1 MSTRATV
8 LFLTAVFIGL
18 TAVLCDGSGIPEPPK
33 YTGDLPEL
41 QSRGVVR
48 VIVRPDAVDHL
59 PRNAEPV
66 ELDHDI
72 ARGIA
77 ETLKLDLRLVT
88 VEDHQSMV
96 DKLLLGEGD
105 LIAANLTDTPERMAK
120 TALSVPYHFVDE
132 YLIVP
137 AGESVP
143 DSLEDLD
150 GMEISVRASSAYYQ
164 TLLQL
169 QKQVPGLRINTVPE
183 TMLTESII
191 DGVARGEYEATVCD
205 NNLWYAVASAYD
217 ELAAPLALSENR
229 EVVLLMRP
237 GDEELKNR
245 VDEILLARQISPTRE
260 RVYTD
265 DLDGLKKRGRLRMIT
280 RNNALTYFIHRGMQV
295 GYEYE
300 LLKEFA
306 RRNDLRLEI
315 VIPDDHA
322 KLLDYLNEGKG
333 DVVAA
338 AMTINE
344 DRSAMA
350 EFTTPYNEVDEV
362 VVVRS
367 EEEDIYGFGD
377 LAGRTV
383 HVRGSS
389 SFLAPLRAA
398 ADSVEGLEIVELPGD
413 VETEEIMLAV
423 EDGTYDVTIA
433 DSNLLEVEQ
442 AYGHDL
448 KAAFSIGPASLGWAV
463 REDNPALLAALN
475 QYISQEKRG
484 LFFNLMRKKYFEN
497 IRTIAKSKDSLR
509 VDLSGQLSPYDDH
522 VKRFAGHYGQDWRL
536 ITAQMYQESR
546 FDPDAVSWV
555 GAQGLM
561 QVMPATGEQ
570 MGFTELHDPE
580 EGIHAGVKY
589 MDHLLGR
596 FDPKLPMETR
606 VHFALASYNVGYGH
620 LLDARRLARQKGWDA
635 NRWFGHV
642 EEAMLLLSRPE
653 YYSRARYG
661 FCRGGQPVHYVEN
674 IQQYYDAYLEVLA
687 SADPVRTDESA
698 RPEPLALDRTVRLSP
713 HALDRTVRLA
723 RPVQTDDTTEP
734 TSPK

>member
-1 MSTRATV
+1 MSTRACF
-8 LFLTAVFIGL
+8 LFLSVVFIAMA
-18 TAVLCDGSGIPEPPK
+18 AVRCEGTEFKEPPR

-41 QSRGVVR
+41 QSRGVLR
-48 VIVRPDAVDHL
+48 VIVRLDAIDHL

-66 ELDHDI
+66 SLDHDL
-72 ARGIA
+72 AR
-77 ETLKLDLRLVT
+77 DLSESLNLELQLVT
-88 VEDHQSMV
+88 ADDHRSMV

-105 LIAANLTDTPERMAK
+105 IVAANLTDTPERKEK
-120 TALSVPYHFVDE
+120 TVFSVPYHYVDE

-143 DSLEDLD
+143 ESLDDLA

-164 TLLQL
+164 TLLDL
-169 QKQVPGLRINTVPE
+169 QQQVPGLRINTVPE

-191 DGVARGEYEATVCD
+191 DGVALGEFEATVCD
-205 NNLWYAVASAYD
+205 NNLWYAVANAYD
-217 ELAAPLALSENR
+217 DLATPLVLSENR

-237 GDEELKNR
+237 GDEELKNK

-300 LLKEFA
+300 LLREFA
-306 RRNDLRLEI
+306 RRQDLRLEI
-315 VIPDDHA
+315 VIPDSHDE
-322 KLLDYLNEGKG
+322 LLDYLNEGKG

-344 DRSAMA
+344 ERAA
-350 EFTTPYNEVDEV
+350 VAAFTTPYNEVDEV

-367 EEEDIYGFGD
+367 DENGISGFAD

-413 VETEEIMLAV
+413 VETEEIMFGV
-423 EDGTYDVTIA
+423 EDGTYDVTLA

-448 KAAFSIGPASLGWAV
+448 KAAFRIGPASLGWAV
-463 REDNPALLAALN
+463 REGNPALLAALD
-475 QYISQEKRG
+475 QYINQEKRG
-484 LFFNLMRKKYFEN
+484 LFFNLMRKKYFAN

-522 VKRFAGHYGQDWRL
+522 VKKYAGYYGQDWRL

-561 QVMPATGEQ
+561 QVMPATGKQ

-580 EGIHAGVKY
+580 VGIHAGVKY
-589 MDHLLGR
+589 MDHLLDR

-620 LLDARRLARQKGWDA
+620 LLDARRLAREKGWDS

-661 FCRGGQPVHYVEN
+661 FCQGGQPVHYVEN
-674 IQQYYDAYLEVLA
+674 IQQYYDAYLEALA
-687 SADPVRTDESA
+687 SDGPVRIDEA
-698 RPEPLALDRTVRLSP
+698 ACPETLASNE
-713 HALDRTVRLA
+713 
-723 RPVQTDDTTEP
+723 PVQAYTLIELATL
-734 TSPK
+734 K

>member
-77 ETLKLDLRLVT
+77 ESLKLDLRLVT

-237 GDEELKNR
+237 GDDALKEK
-245 VDEILLARQISPTRE
+245 VDEILLARQISPSRD

-300 LLKEFA
+300 LLREFA

-344 DRSAMA
+344 ERAA
-350 EFTTPYNEVDEV
+350 AAAFTKPYNEVEEV

-367 EEEDIYGFGD
+367 DEEGISGFED

-383 HVRGSS
+383 HIRGSS
-389 SFLAPLRAA
+389 SFLAPVRAA

-413 VETEEIMLAV
+413 VETEEIMFGV
-423 EDGTYDVTIA
+423 EDGTYDVTLA

-463 REDNPALLAALN
+463 RKDNQALLAALDR
-475 QYISQEKRG
+475 YIGQEKRG
-484 LFFNLMRKKYFEN
+484 LYFNLMRKKYFEN
-497 IRTIAKSKDSLR
+497 IRTITKSKDSLR

-687 SADPVRTDESA
+687 SANPVRTDESA

>member
-1 MSTRATV
+1 MAARTTV
-8 LFLTAVFIGL
+8 LFFTAVFIGS
-18 TAVLCDGSGIPEPPK
+18 TAMLCDGSGIPEPPR

-66 ELDHDI
+66 ELDHEI

-77 ETLKLDLRLVT
+77 ESLKLQLRLVT
-88 VEDHQSMV
+88 VDDHHSMV
-96 DKLLLGEGD
+96 EKLLQGEGD
-105 LIAANLTDTPERMAK
+105 LIAANLTDTPERQAR
-120 TALSVPYHFVDE
+120 TAFSVPYFYVDE

-137 AGESVP
+137 AGEKSP
-143 DSLEDLD
+143 ESIDDLA

-164 TLLQL
+164 TLLEL
-169 QKQVPGLRINTVPE
+169 QKEVPDLRINVVPE
-183 TMLTESII
+183 TMLTESIV
-191 DGVARGEYEATVCD
+191 DGVARGEFEATVCD

-217 ELAAPLALSENR
+217 ELAAPLVLSENR

-237 GDEELKNR
+237 GDDALKEK
-245 VDEILLARQISPTRE
+245 VDEILLARQISPSRD

-265 DLDGLKKRGRLRMIT
+265 DLDGLRKRGRLRMIT

-306 RRNDLRLEI
+306 RRHDLRLEI

-333 DVVAA
+333 DIVAA

-344 DRSAMA
+344 ERAASAA
-350 EFTTPYNEVDEV
+350 FTKPYNDVEEV

-367 EEEDIYGFGD
+367 DEEGISGFED

-383 HVRGSS
+383 HIRGSS
-389 SFLAPLRAA
+389 SFLAPVRAA
-398 ADSVEGLEIVELPGD
+398 ADSVEGLQIVELPGD
-413 VETEEIMLAV
+413 VETEEIMFGV
-423 EDGTYDVTIA
+423 EDGTYDVTVA

-463 REDNPALLAALN
+463 REDNQALLAALD
-475 QYISQEKRG
+475 QYIGQEKRG

-497 IRTIAKSKDSLR
+497 IRTISKSKDSLR
-509 VDLSGQLSPYDDH
+509 VDRSGQLSPFDDH
-522 VKRFAGHYGQDWRL
+522 VKKYAGYYGQDWRL
-536 ITAQMYQESR
+536 VTAQMYQESR

-561 QVMPATGEQ
+561 QVMPSTGEQ
-570 MGFTELHDPE
+570 MGFTALHDPE

-589 MDHLLGR
+589 MDHLLDR

-620 LLDARRLARQKGWDA
+620 LLDARRLAREKGWDA
-635 NRWFGHV
+635 DRWFGHV
-642 EEAMLLLSRPE
+642 EKAMLLLSRPE

-687 SADPVRTDESA
+687 SVGPVQADAAARTEQPALD
-698 RPEPLALDRTVRLSP
+698 RPLALDRPV
-713 HALDRTVRLA
+713 
-723 RPVQTDDTTEP
+723 RPVRSDN
-734 TSPK
+734 TSEVATFK

>member
-1 MSTRATV
+1 MSARTTV
-8 LFLTAVFIGL
+8 LFFTTVFIGL
-18 TAVLCDGSGIPEPPK
+18 TAVLCDGSGIPEPPR
-33 YTGDLPEL
+33 YTGDLAEL

-66 ELDHDI
+66 ELDHEI

-77 ETLKLDLRLVT
+77 ESLKLKLRLVT
-88 VEDHQSMV
+88 VDDHHSMV
-96 DKLLLGEGD
+96 DKLLQGEGD

-120 TALSVPYHFVDE
+120 TAFSVPYYYVDE

-137 AGESVP
+137 AGEGGPESV
-143 DSLEDLD
+143 DDLA

-164 TLLQL
+164 TLLEL
-169 QKQVPGLRINTVPE
+169 QQEVPGLRINVVPE
-183 TMLTESII
+183 TMLTESIV

-217 ELAAPLALSENR
+217 ELAAPLVLAENR

-237 GDEELKNR
+237 GDDALKEK
-245 VDEILLARQISPTRE
+245 VDEILLARQISPSRD

-265 DLDGLKKRGRLRMIT
+265 DLDGLRKRGRLRMIT

-344 DRSAMA
+344 DRAA
-350 EFTTPYNEVDEV
+350 AAAFTKPYNDVEEV

-367 EEEDIYGFGD
+367 DEEGVSGFED

-383 HVRGSS
+383 HIRGSS
-389 SFLAPLRAA
+389 SFLAPVRAA
-398 ADSVEGLEIVELPGD
+398 ADSVEGLQIVELPGD
-413 VETEEIMLAV
+413 VETEEIMFGV
-423 EDGTYDVTIA
+423 EDGTYDVTLA

-463 REDNPALLAALN
+463 RKDNQALLAALD
-475 QYISQEKRG
+475 QYIGQEKRG

-497 IRTIAKSKDSLR
+497 IRTISKSKDSLR
-509 VDLSGQLSPYDDH
+509 VDLSGQLSPFDEQ
-522 VKRFAGHYGQDWRL
+522 VKKYAGYYGQDWRL
-536 ITAQMYQESR
+536 VTAQMFQESG

-561 QVMPATGEQ
+561 QVMPSTGEQ

-589 MDHLLGR
+589 MDHLLER

-606 VHFALASYNVGYGH
+606 VHFALASYNAGYGH
-620 LLDARRLARQKGWDA
+620 LLDARRLAREKGWDA
-635 NRWFGHV
+635 DRWFGHV
-642 EEAMLLLSRPE
+642 EKAMLLLSRPE

-687 SADPVRTDESA
+687 SVGPVRADAAA
-698 RPEPLALDRTVRLSP
+698 RTEPLALEGPIRSDRPNRAFRPDNTNE
-713 HALDRTVRLA
+713 LA
-723 RPVQTDDTTEP
+723 TL
-734 TSPK
+734 K